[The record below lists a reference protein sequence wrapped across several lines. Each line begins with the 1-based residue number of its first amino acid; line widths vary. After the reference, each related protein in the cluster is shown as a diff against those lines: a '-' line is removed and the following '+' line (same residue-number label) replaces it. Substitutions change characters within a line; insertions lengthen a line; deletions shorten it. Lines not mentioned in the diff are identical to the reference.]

1 MYIFISWRLWH
12 CSWFPCTSLCLLS
25 KERVLLPCA
34 QCLGGSRVLSLV
46 LFLSHSAH
54 SPRGAP
60 SIPVVSR
67 PSAWWWLQ
75 SHLPV
80 QTFLALPDTWE
91 CYIGWSMCISD
102 SALAKP
108 VLGCPLLLHPVPIHS
123 VTWDMKATLC
133 LHAFLVCISL
143 HEIGVE
149 EETRGVDLH
158 TLSVFT
164 WLLCVHAILHSFGFF
179 FLVPSLLLW
188 LLACFSAQV
197 LPSINS
203 STLGLP
209 SPPPPPLPS
218 AEDFAEVSAL
228 LWTLLGPQGELTSSQ
243 SGPTQPRVASSHV
256 ISGSLLCLCFCL
268 PPPVPEAHP
277 ESRDCVSSSLYIQ
290 HLAQCLE
297 KSLLSESAYWMRGWR
312 GAFVPNTVGV
322 LPVFC
327 WLVFLT
333 QRCM

>member
-91 CYIGWSMCISD
+91 CCIGWSMCISD

-149 EETRGVDLH
+149 EETYGVDLH
-158 TLSVFT
+158 RLSVFT
-164 WLLCVHAILHSFGFF
+164 WLLCVHAILHSCYSAFIWILLPRSLTVAVTSGLFFCPSPAFHQFLHPWATFPSPAPTTLRWRLYWSVCFALNAVRAPGRTNFLPEWPYSAPCGFF
-179 FLVPSLLLW
+179 SRHLW
-188 LLACFSAQV
+188 
-197 LPSINS
+197 
-203 STLGLP
+203 
-209 SPPPPPLPS
+209 
-218 AEDFAEVSAL
+218 
-228 LWTLLGPQGELTSSQ
+228 
-243 SGPTQPRVASSHV
+243 
-256 ISGSLLCLCFCL
+256 
-268 PPPVPEAHP
+268 
-277 ESRDCVSSSLYIQ
+277 
-290 HLAQCLE
+290 
-297 KSLLSESAYWMRGWR
+297 
-312 GAFVPNTVGV
+312 
-322 LPVFC
+322 
-327 WLVFLT
+327 
-333 QRCM
+333 